1 MNLPYTVTTRSGTRI
16 DFSFPLHEE
25 TGSPVQVNQLVT
37 RILGVLDGEIRT
49 LGEVSNGDVL
59 QALSIAMAARAAMI
73 EAPMDS
79 SVRLLEQLLGKA
91 LPAAAQGRKQ
101 APTSG
106 HA

>member
-1 MNLPYTVTTRSGTRI
+1 MDLPYTVTTRSGTRI

-25 TGSPVQVNQLVT
+25 TGSAVQVHQLVS
-37 RILGVLDGEIRT
+37 RILGTLDGEIRA

-59 QALSIAMAARAAMI
+59 QALSIALAARAAMI

-79 SVRLLEQLLGKA
+79 SVRLLQALLGTV
-91 LPAAAQGRKQ
+91 LPAAAQGRRQ
-101 APTSG
+101 APASG

>member
-1 MNLPYTVTTRSGTRI
+1 MNLPYSVTTRSGTTI

-25 TGSPVQVNQLVT
+25 TGSPVQVNHLVT
-37 RILGVLDGEIRT
+37 RLLGALDGEIRT

-59 QALSIAMAARAAMI
+59 QALTIATAARAAMI
-73 EAPMDS
+73 EAPIDS

-91 LPAAAQGRKQ
+91 LAAAAQGRRQ
-101 APTSG
+101 EPTSG